1 MQQPTSVHPLKP
13 ARCTPTVGGARSRRD
28 PAQAGGAERC
38 AQGLALH
45 GRGQWGQALSVFAG
59 AVGDELASGLTGA
72 RRAACA
78 ARAACAPRSP
88 RRPRACDARGGDARR
103 YTVGRVLL
111 EPRTAM
117 ADGVTV
123 CVCVCV
129 CVCVLLLC
137 APRTPCRD
145 MAAANLEVAVDCIF
159 GAALSLNTL
168 GQKEDSLGD
177 RAAGID
183 VTRVGPAS

>member
-129 CVCVLLLC
+129 CVCV
-137 APRTPCRD
+137 
-145 MAAANLEVAVDCIF
+145 VVV
-159 GAALSLNTL
+159 
-168 GQKEDSLGD
+168 
-177 RAAGID
+177 RAAHAVPGHGSGKPGGGG
-183 VTRVGPAS
+183 RLHLWSRALAEHARAKGGLSR

>member
-1 MQQPTSVHPLKP
+1 VLDAPP
-13 ARCTPTVGGARSRRD
+13 APPAPPAPSAVRADRARAMPAVVTRGDTLWVACCWNRARR
-28 PAQAGGAERC
+28 
-38 AQGLALH
+38 
-45 GRGQWGQALSVFAG
+45 W
-59 AVGDELASGLTGA
+59 LTGL
-72 RRAACA
+72 R
-78 ARAACAPRSP
+78 
-88 RRPRACDARGGDARR
+88 
-103 YTVGRVLL
+103 
-111 EPRTAM
+111 
-117 ADGVTV
+117 